1 MAAALR
7 ARGHRVDLVALDRS
21 FPSPTPA
28 ALEAAG
34 RALASTAAG
43 TIAVIDSLA
52 LGAMPDFVV
61 REAARLHIVA
71 LMHLPLA
78 ATFGLAPDE
87 AARFEAGERRA
98 LHAAARVLITGHAA
112 RPLLARYNLP
122 DDRIVVIEPGTDP
135 APLARGSGP
144 AEAGPH
150 DPSAEAGPH
159 DPSYVGSGFSRTLEL
174 LCVGTLNPIKGHEIL
189 LDALAAVP
197 DRTWH
202 LTCAGS
208 VTRDPVTADR
218 VRAAIARHDFAD
230 RVTLAGDL
238 DRDALGACYDRA
250 DVFVLATRQETYGM
264 AVAEALARGL
274 PVVATVTGALPEL
287 VGSDAGIL
295 VPIGDT
301 AALTAALARL
311 LDDPSLRT
319 RLAEGARRVRDRL
332 PSWDDAA
339 NRMAAALM
347 AIDSHG

>member
-7 ARGHRVDLVALDRS
+7 ARGHRVDLVALDGS

-34 RALASTAAG
+34 RALASIAAG

-52 LGAMPDFVV
+52 LGAMSELVAG
-61 REAARLHIVA
+61 EAARLRIVA

-78 ATFGLAPDE
+78 ATVGLEPAQ
-87 AARFEAGERRA
+87 ATRFEVAERRA
-98 LHAAARVLITGHAA
+98 LQAAALVIITGHAA

-135 APLARGSGP
+135 ARLARGSGP
-144 AEAGPH
+144 AQAGPR
-150 DPSAEAGPH
+150 ER
-159 DPSYVGSGFSRTLEL
+159 SYAGSGCSRTIEL

-197 DRTWH
+197 NRTWH

-208 VTRDPVTADR
+208 VTRDPVTAGR
-218 VRAAIARHDFAD
+218 VRAAIARHGFVD

-238 DRDALGACYDRA
+238 DRGALGVCYDRA
-250 DVFVLATRQETYGM
+250 DLFVLATRQETYGM

-287 VGSDAGIL
+287 VGNDAGIL
-295 VPIGDT
+295 VPVGDT
-301 AALTAALARL
+301 VALAAALARV
-311 LDDPSLRT
+311 LDDPSLGA

-339 NRMAAALM
+339 NRMTAALT
-347 AIDSHG
+347 ALDAHG